1 VQLARDDAASAQGVR
16 ESRWFCR
23 LVAGP
28 RDAIRQ
34 GMNSELQQLHEHE
47 VVERKRTQLYLVGML
62 AITAVVVTGLGFAI
76 RWIAVTVA
84 G

>member
-1 VQLARDDAASAQGVR
+1 VQLARGDAASAQGVR
-16 ESRWFCR
+16 ESRRFRR
-23 LVAGP
+23 LVVGP

-34 GMNSELQQLHEHE
+34 GMSAELQQIHEHE

-62 AITAVVVTGLGFAI
+62 AIAAVVVTGLGFAI

>member
-1 VQLARDDAASAQGVR
+1 VV
-16 ESRWFCR
+16 
-23 LVAGP
+23 GP
-28 RDAIRQ
+28 RDAIQQ
-34 GMNSELQQLHEHE
+34 GMSHELHELHEHE

-62 AITAVVVTGLGFAI
+62 AIAAVVVTGLGFAI

>member
-1 VQLARDDAASAQGVR
+1 VQVARGDAAPAQAVR
-16 ESRWFCR
+16 ESRRFRR
-23 LVAGP
+23 LKSGP
-28 RDAIRQ
+28 RDATRW
-34 GMNSELQQLHEHE
+34 GMNAELQQIHEHE